1 MNSCPG
7 SFRSTSMV
15 WPGCAPPEFSSTANN
30 ANRPAAGI
38 FRKSASFDE
47 VGFQDVSI
55 YARALTGVNH
65 METIPRQILP
75 SRSDLA
81 ESLGWVFVR
90 ADFLP
95 SWHGCWAARGD
106 VGRDHGPAGLF
117 RLRHPAGDGPADDH
131 ALYRS
136 ELRRRFRRHEGA
148 RPAGHSL

>member
-55 YARALTGVNH
+55 YARALTGVNNI
-65 METIPRQILP
+65 ETIPRQILP
-75 SRSDLA
+75 SRSDLS
-81 ESLGWVFVR
+81 ESSGWVF
-90 ADFLP
+90 AGSGFIP
-95 SWHGCWAARGD
+95 SWYGCGSAGGD
-106 VGRDHGPAGLF
+106 ACREHGPAGLL
-117 RLRHPAGDGPADDH
+117 RLRHPEGDDAAADH
-131 ALYRS
+131 TIYRS
-136 ELRRRFRRHEGA
+136 E
-148 RPAGHSL
+148 